1 MIVEVMSELVSSIA
15 PEFPVLRQRIREL
28 AGESIRQL
36 EENARSEVASVFA
49 RETEGVFTMNDQFLE
64 SVNQK
69 RLARFD
75 EAVIVALSRTGRDSR
90 NNAKEMA
97 TLLREWYQEKYCAGV
112 TQRVRADAED
122 MGVML
127 SVYWDVAS
135 RRFVDSHV
143 MALEGAL
150 VRPLPERIYVP
161 LNAMVLRSGSD
172 GATDSVEH
180 LLREDEATMTKR
192 KTLSERKLRLEK
204 ARELVDK
211 F

>member
-1 MIVEVMSELVSSIA
+1 MVVEVTTELIGAIA
-15 PEFPVLRQRIREL
+15 PEFPVLRGRIREI
-28 AGESIRQL
+28 AGDAIGLL
-36 EENARSEVASVFA
+36 EENGRAEVASVFS
-49 RETEGVFTMNDQFLE
+49 RETEGVFTMNDQFLNE
-64 SVNQK
+64 VNSK

-75 EAVIVALSRTGRDSR
+75 DAVIVAIARAGRDSR
-90 NNAKEMA
+90 NSAKEMA

-143 MALEGAL
+143 MALEGTM
-150 VRPLPERIYVP
+150 VRPLPERVYVP
-161 LNAMVLRSGSD
+161 LNAMVLKSGAE
-172 GATDSVEH
+172 GTESVEQ

-192 KTLSERKLRLEK
+192 KTLTERKLRLKK